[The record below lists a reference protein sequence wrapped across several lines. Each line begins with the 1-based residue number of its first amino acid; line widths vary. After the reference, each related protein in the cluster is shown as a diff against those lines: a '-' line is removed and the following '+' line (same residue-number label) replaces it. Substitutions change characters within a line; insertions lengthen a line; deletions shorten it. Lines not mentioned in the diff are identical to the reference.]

1 MILGNYTDDTNLL
14 GTLGQML
21 VGLIGL
27 DLPADIRDLV
37 YDVTN
42 FEMSPKHLLQTLLD
56 FVSLLPV
63 VGGIKYIDEAGNV
76 LKPAAKHADEAV
88 EAAKSVDKTI
98 NFLEFPKYIHAGRQ
112 GKHIVGHNNYENG
125 RSILTISLAEA
136 EKLLKK
142 YGGTGQKVNV
152 SSKRVNFEMI
162 IGKFV
167 DKETGKAYDTTVG
180 TIRYSKDGAHI
191 VPARPL
197 NWRGK

>member
-76 LKPAAKHADEAV
+76 LKPAAKHADEA
-88 EAAKSVDKTI
+88 
-98 NFLEFPKYIHAGRQ
+98 
-112 GKHIVGHNNYENG
+112 
-125 RSILTISLAEA
+125 AEA
-136 EKLLKK
+136 VNTATKTDITEKATKHGIERLRQRGFSKSDILNTKMTSNIK
-142 YGGTGQKVNV
+142 TQGDGAKVYIKEIDN
-152 SSKRVNFEMI
+152 
-162 IGKFV
+162 GKFDIIV
-167 DKETGKAYDTTVG
+167 EGEIGIITALKNIDKKSLERLTKNY
-180 TIRYSKDGAHI
+180 
-191 VPARPL
+191 
-197 NWRGK
+197 NWR